1 MEKSSPE
8 RTIAIVTAVM
18 LGLVSVVTALGA
30 WQAAVWNGIADEYAE
45 DASDAQDVSINQGV
59 LANYSLRLD
68 QQTSAATAPYWFQLQ
83 SADEFETLYLEFAI
97 RAQLARTTPGF
108 ADAWLEW
115 ADSDFVVE
123 ENPLVDP
130 VYNAELRKSPD
141 SYAYASSVL
150 ARAGEAQEARSGIL
164 AQAALIQALAL
175 FLFGISGVNRLRS
188 VRIGVLALGVAVFL
202 GGLALAVTA
211 F

>member
-8 RTIAIVTAVM
+8 RRIAIVTAVM

-30 WQAAVWNGIADEYAE
+30 WQAAVWNDIADEFAD
-45 DASDAQDVSINQGV
+45 DASDARDVSVNQSV
-59 LANYSLRLD
+59 LADYNFRLD

-83 SADEFETLYLEFAI
+83 SADEFESMYLDFVI
-97 RAQLARTTPGF
+97 TAQLGRTTPGF
-108 ADAWLEW
+108 SEAWRQW
-115 ADSDFVVE
+115 AESDFTAE
-123 ENPLVDP
+123 QNPLTDP
-130 VYNAELRKSPD
+130 DYLAELRKTPD
-141 SYAYASSVL
+141 SYAYTASVL
-150 ARAGEAQEARSGIL
+150 AGAADAQEAKSGIL

-188 VRIGVLALGVAVFL
+188 VRIGVLALGVVVFL
-202 GGLALAVTA
+202 AGLILAVSA

>member
-68 QQTSAATAPYWFQLQ
+68 QQTSAATAPTRFSCRVQ
-83 SADEFETLYLEFAI
+83 T
-97 RAQLARTTPGF
+97 
-108 ADAWLEW
+108 
-115 ADSDFVVE
+115 
-123 ENPLVDP
+123 
-130 VYNAELRKSPD
+130 
-141 SYAYASSVL
+141 SSKPC
-150 ARAGEAQEARSGIL
+150 
-164 AQAALIQALAL
+164 
-175 FLFGISGVNRLRS
+175 
-188 VRIGVLALGVAVFL
+188 
-202 GGLALAVTA
+202 T
-211 F
+211 